1 MQFSACIGLD
11 GIIDSHS
18 SHSSHF
24 FSGGHHGKNLYNG
37 QNFFHGKN
45 YQAILDCLDGGK
57 LSFSLFRYHV

>member
-1 MQFSACIGLD
+1 MQFGACIGLD
-11 GIIDSHS
+11 EIID

-24 FSGGHHGKNLYNG
+24 FSGGHPGKNLYNG

-57 LSFSLFRYHV
+57 LSFSLFRYHF